1 MMTSFCNKKVHPFIC
16 LPNSKHNGTEI
27 DFSLPRPDIFTAAS
41 IGGDT
46 PMTPPAAV
54 EKKDPGGFGFLD
66 EVGGTVDGLMSCTE
80 TLGFES
86 SDERS
91 VDDQIEDNHHE
102 IDLFPTRNSYYGTNN
117 MASTNNSRS
126 SQRGN
131 LEKKEKTKKFPPP
144 LSSLS
149 QDGKPNFFLR
159 AVRKDGRLELTEV
172 KIGWQKTLLASRQD
186 GRLRLHL
193 IPNEKEEEEEEEN
206 EDFPVETEKH
216 LNDEE
221 IETVEENEHLDDDGV
236 IETIEENDDE
246 IIDDDD
252 EEEKV
257 EEWKFPM
264 TSSASGDAHRRC
276 YGGHHGHRHNNLHVW
291 RQRCVT
297 TR

>member
-16 LPNSKHNGTEI
+16 SPNSKHNGTEI

-46 PMTPPAAV
+46 PMTRPAATATAV

-91 VDDQIEDNHHE
+91 VDDQIEDHHHD
-102 IDLFPTRNSYYGTNN
+102 IDLFPTRKSYYGTNN

-131 LEKKEKTKKFPPP
+131 LEKKLERTRKFPPP

-172 KIGWQKTLLASRQD
+172 KIGRQETLLAFRQD

-193 IPNEKEEEEEEEN
+193 IPDEKEEEQEEEEEN
-206 EDFPVETEKH
+206 EDFPVETEEQ
-216 LNDEE
+216 LDDEE
-221 IETVEENEHLDDDGV
+221 V
-236 IETIEENDDE
+236 IETIEENDDDDDD

-257 EEWKFPM
+257 EDWKFPM
-264 TSSASGDAHRRC
+264 TSSGSGDGHWRC
-276 YGGHHGHRHNNLHVW
+276 YGGHHGHGHNNLHVW